1 MKKNQYNIRLQKD
14 IAEKWK
20 EQALRLNLSD
30 SKYIEI
36 LFKKIF
42 EDGTLLYD
50 KTELFGYE
58 KMIEKNEEEKIR
70 LRFLDKAEKEVI
82 DYIHKS
88 ILYTNTEWNSPMLN
102 LKIRY
107 CIEFINNQIDEIKK
121 FNGDRLMIE
130 NLEKIKENLQEKDE
144 DKFYEKILD
153 EKIIKRVVYHLA
165 KRFNKDYS
173 KILDYL
179 KGKRKNLTEIK
190 ISGKLEEEQI

>member
-1 MKKNQYNIRLQKD
+1 MERTSITIKFIRFKIYRNIV
-14 IAEKWK
+14 
-20 EQALRLNLSD
+20 
-30 SKYIEI
+30 
-36 LFKKIF
+36 KKIF